1 MCKSTLKCTFSVSSD
16 IDSLSA
22 NKQGIFY
29 VLRMFF
35 KGGRGGV
42 VVGGRN
48 RGQDLMNMGN
58 WKIEHL

>member
-1 MCKSTLKCTFSVSSD
+1 MYKSTLKCTFSVSSD
-16 IDSLSA
+16 TDSLSA
-22 NKQGIFY
+22 NKQGIFMY
-29 VLRMFF
+29 YICFL
-35 KGGRGGV
+35 KGGGEV